1 MIGGLH
7 SAGLPAYSLGYVYLP
22 ALAGVVVASVLVAP
36 LGAALAHRT
45 PGRTLRKIFAL
56 VLFAL
61 ATTMLVK
68 FL

>member
-1 MIGGLH
+1 
-7 SAGLPAYSLGYVYLP
+7 
-22 ALAGVVVASVLVAP
+22 VVVASVVMAP
-36 LGAALAHRT
+36 LGASVAHRT
-45 PGRTLRKIFAL
+45 AGTTLRRVFAL